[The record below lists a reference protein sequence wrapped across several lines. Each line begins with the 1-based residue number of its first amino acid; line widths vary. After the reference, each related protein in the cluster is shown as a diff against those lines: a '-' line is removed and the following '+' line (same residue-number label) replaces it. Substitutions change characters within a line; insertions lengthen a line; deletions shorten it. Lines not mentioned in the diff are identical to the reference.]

1 MGSPDEDN
9 TPIELI
15 DVTPFSLGV
24 CAIDEDHPARYINS
38 IIINKNSLVP
48 CLEVN
53 PYKLTTKPNQ
63 DNQLQIYMLQGESRD
78 PMECL
83 MIGKYSFNNISHGA
97 NSPAIID
104 IEYGYDHSGIITI
117 SAQDRST
124 GHVLPYIIES
134 VIEGR
139 EWGLGVNSK
148 IPVEQK
154 LANYG
159 RDAQGLVPIAKKA
172 EAALKQMGLG
182 EHVAAVAL
190 VLDISGS
197 MNAMF
202 EDGTVQKVIERV
214 MGLGLNFDDNG
225 AIDIFAFAMDAFD
238 LGEITPD
245 KFSNAAE
252 GVKKSV
258 HSKLTAQTNTESER
272 HKWTGN
278 IIWKEIPGI
287 IWGDIDMWGTQYSPA
302 ILNVMSHY
310 GCQKGLV
317 KGVFGA
323 GFSGA
328 KLPAEQP
335 VYVLFV
341 TDGEC
346 VDYAEAEVAIKK
358 AARFPIFFQFFG
370 IGESSFA
377 FLKKLDKMRGRLI
390 DNANFF
396 EVKNPNRISD
406 NKLYKK
412 MMAEYPDW
420 LKLAKGKGLI
430 L

>member
-1 MGSPDEDN
+1 MY
-9 TPIELI
+9 
-15 DVTPFSLGV
+15 
-24 CAIDEDHPARYINS
+24 C
-38 IIINKNSLVP
+38 
-48 CLEVN
+48 
-53 PYKLTTKPNQ
+53 
-63 DNQLQIYMLQGESRD
+63 
-78 PMECL
+78 
-83 MIGKYSFNNISHGA
+83 
-97 NSPAIID
+97 
-104 IEYGYDHSGIITI
+104 
-117 SAQDRST
+117 
-124 GHVLPYIIES
+124 PYIIES

-287 IWGDIDMWGTQYSPA
+287 IWGDIDMWGY
-302 ILNVMSHY
+302 
-310 GCQKGLV
+310 
-317 KGVFGA
+317 
-323 GFSGA
+323 
-328 KLPAEQP
+328 
-335 VYVLFV
+335 
-341 TDGEC
+341 
-346 VDYAEAEVAIKK
+346 
-358 AARFPIFFQFFG
+358 PIFASNFECNVALRMPKGPCQGGFRCRFFRSQASRRAAG
-370 IGESSFA
+370 
-377 FLKKLDKMRGRLI
+377 LCVVCYGR
-390 DNANFF
+390 
-396 EVKNPNRISD
+396 
-406 NKLYKK
+406 
-412 MMAEYPDW
+412 
-420 LKLAKGKGLI
+420 
-430 L
+430 